1 MVKSRLVH
9 VPPHPRPRRQDQGAV
24 LVLWVLS
31 LATLM
36 GCLAMTVRLGN
47 LQQQAVNVQDAADSA
62 ALAGAATLAPNVG
75 TLVQQFISIPGQIC
89 RVTTLN
95 QWEHCKNFSW
105 LDGHYLYDPQAPAG
119 AYCYAT
125 LCDGW
130 WQIVAT
136 VQGPGEIADT
146 QAFQDATSRNLWT
159 CAYGDVIKRKDH
171 YLSYCGALNTGI
183 TDPTVA
189 WDVSGTVPGNPASP
203 YNPANAAIVATNNAL
218 AITANYNLHPAW
230 SSCSSSLPSQLSLA
244 EGWDGT
250 TCLAYELTAPGPH
263 QNVIF
268 WARLDVNGLLRT
280 AWAAGLPPR
289 LCSGPPQAG
298 NCD

>member
-1 MVKSRLVH
+1 MARSKLLHALAR
-9 VPPHPRPRRQDQGAV
+9 PKPRSQDEGAV
-24 LVLWVLS
+24 LVLWILS
-31 LATLM
+31 FTALM
-36 GCLAMTVRLGN
+36 GCLAATIRLGN

-62 ALAGAATLAPNVG
+62 ALAGAATLAPEVS
-75 TLVQQFISIPGQIC
+75 TLVQQFVPIPEDTC
-89 RVTTLN
+89 PVTALN
-95 QWEHCKNFSW
+95 QWESCTTGW
-105 LDGHYLYDPQAPAG
+105 LDGYYLYDPQAPPG

-136 VQGPGEIADT
+136 PQGPGQISDT
-146 QAFQDATSRNLWT
+146 QAFQDATSLGLWT
-159 CAYGDVIKRKDH
+159 CAYGDVIKRKNH
-171 YLSYCGALNTGI
+171 YLNYCGALNTGI
-183 TDPTVA
+183 TDPTAA
-189 WDVSGTVPGNPASP
+189 WDLSGTVPDNPMSP
-203 YNPANAAIVATNNAL
+203 FNPANAAIIATNNAL
-218 AITANYNLHPAW
+218 AITANYKLHPAW

-268 WARLDVNGLLRT
+268 WARLDVNGLIRT

-289 LCSGPPQAG
+289 LCSGPPEAG